1 MIDIHTHILPGID
14 DGSKDVEMSV
24 AMLREQ
30 ARQGIDEVVFTP
42 HFYAHEVSPDYFL
55 RRRNRAWEE
64 LKPHMEAD
72 FPKVHFGAEVLYFN
86 GMGKVDDVKKLCI
99 DDTDFMLLEMPYSRW
114 TSQMVDDIYELM
126 YGQNL
131 KIIMAHIE
139 RCMFFQ
145 PKELYD
151 DLLEN
156 GVVMQ
161 SNVSFFTEWKT
172 KAKAKHLFN
181 RGRIHIIASDCHNM
195 TSRAPNLTN
204 CVSYFSDIEN
214 NIIERNVL
222 K

>member
-14 DGSKDVEMSV
+14 DGSKNVEMSV

-42 HFYAHEVSPDYFL
+42 HFYAHEVSPDHFL
-55 RRRNRAWEE
+55 ARRERAWNE
-64 LKPHMEAD
+64 LKPYMEAD
-72 FPKVHFGAEVLYFN
+72 FPEVHFGAEVLYFN
-86 GMGKVDDVKKLCI
+86 GMGKVRDVKKLCI
-99 DDTDFMLLEMPYSRW
+99 DDTDVMLLEMPYSRW

-131 KIIMAHIE
+131 RIVMAHIE

-172 KAKAKHLFN
+172 KMKAKHLFN
-181 RGRIHIIASDCHNM
+181 RGRIHVIASDCHNM
-195 TSRAPNLTN
+195 TSRAPDLIN
-204 CVSYFSDIEN
+204 CVSYFSEVEN
-214 NIIERNVL
+214 NIIERNVI